1 MSRNAH
7 LGDRQ
12 RGVVAVLALALN
24 TNCPPLTSNWT
35 LAAAPDTDSWPEVVG
50 VLYTVQYN
58 IAQYSTV
65 STVQYLDSWPEVVGV
80 RTEGELLL

>member
-1 MSRNAH
+1 MNRKYQVSRTAH
-7 LGDRQ
+7 LGDR
-12 RGVVAVLALALN
+12 RSGVVAVLALALN

-58 IAQYSTV
+58 IVQYNIVQYSTV
-65 STVQYLDSWPEVVGV
+65 
-80 RTEGELLL
+80 